1 MTISLRP
8 GGLGAEAPALVF
20 RPARRATVLCGRVGD
35 CCREDCPFHSAR
47 RRPGLCCSHAG
58 EPACRSGL
66 SKAGRAT
73 GPCPR
78 FREAPRSMQLG
89 LSSSVVRQR
98 SPYPHRSRKP
108 YARRDIIPKP
118 RRRRKLWAQKSAEG
132 GRTPPAADGG
142 GWDARMGS
150 GAGTRTPTLS
160 SKGWCPTIRRPPS
173 A

>member
-58 EPACRSGL
+58 GPACRSGL
-66 SKAGRAT
+66 SRAGRAA

-89 LSSSVVRQR
+89 LSSSVAASGHPIPTNHASLMHAGVLYQ
-98 SPYPHRSRKP
+98 KP
-108 YARRDIIPKP
+108 GGGARRGHKNPPNEGADP
-118 RRRRKLWAQKSAEG
+118 RRRMEAGGTPGWVRGQGFEPQLSA
-132 GRTPPAADGG
+132 PK
-142 GWDARMGS
+142 
-150 GAGTRTPTLS
+150 AGVLP
-160 SKGWCPTIRRPPS
+160 
-173 A
+173 